1 MDLCVHV
8 RIISIF
14 AVQKLSQPSAML
26 PMYAVVDAWLFKIA
40 DSDRQSQNLNVL
52 LSQKASS
59 YLSTRP
65 FVLFAAI

>member
-1 MDLCVHV
+1 
-8 RIISIF
+8 
-14 AVQKLSQPSAML
+14 
-26 PMYAVVDAWLFKIA
+26 MYAVVDAWLFKIA